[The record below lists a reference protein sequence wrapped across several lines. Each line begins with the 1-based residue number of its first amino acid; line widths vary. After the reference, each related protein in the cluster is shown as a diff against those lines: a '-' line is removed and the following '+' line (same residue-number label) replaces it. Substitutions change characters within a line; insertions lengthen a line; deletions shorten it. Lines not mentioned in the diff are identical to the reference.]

1 VKPVLLLIA
10 LLAAVP
16 VLAQTRDAGAEVKH
30 AQALRRAGDLLGGIR
45 VLEAL
50 TNARPADRALQA
62 ELERWR
68 REFDL
73 QLRMQQA
80 YGGHFAVAFE
90 GPAEEA
96 LAMKAL
102 DSLNR
107 ALDRIC
113 GLLNTYPIST
123 IPVVLY
129 TTEQFTDITRAPSW
143 AAGAYDG
150 TIRVPMRGALDDE
163 RKLDRVLA
171 HEFTHALVHTL
182 TRSTIPT
189 WMNEGLATA
198 VESDSLD
205 WAERRVS
212 ESGPVP
218 LALLRSPFGKFS
230 GGQAQLAYATSAMAV
245 RRMLQDA
252 GGFAVANLIRDLG
265 DGVDFDAAFTH
276 RIQRSFDDFQSALQP

>member
-1 VKPVLLLIA
+1 VKPVLLLLA

-16 VLAQTRDAGAEVKH
+16 ALAQSRDFGAEVKH
-30 AQALRRAGDLLGGIR
+30 AQALRRAGDLLGGLRI
-45 VLEAL
+45 LETLAKD
-50 TNARPADRALQA
+50 RPADAALQA

-80 YGGHFAVAFE
+80 YGGHFAVSFD

-96 LAMKAL
+96 LAMKAV
-102 DSLNR
+102 DSLSR
-107 ALDRIC
+107 ALDRVC
-113 GLLNTYPIST
+113 GLLNTFPTTT

-150 TIRVPMRGALDDE
+150 VIRVPMRGALDDE
-163 RKLDRVLA
+163 QELDRVLA

-182 TRSTIPT
+182 AKSPIPT
-189 WMNEGLATA
+189 WLNEGLATA
-198 VESDSLD
+198 VESSSLE
-205 WAERRVS
+205 WAERRVGGS
-212 ESGPVP
+212 TPVP
-218 LALLRSPFGKFS
+218 LARLRSSFGTFS
-230 GGQAQLAYATSAMAV
+230 GAQAQLAYATSALAV

-252 GGFAVANLIRDLG
+252 GGVAVANLIRDLG
-265 DGVDFDAAFTH
+265 DGVDFDTAFTH
-276 RIQRSFDDFQSALQP
+276 RIQRSFDDFQAALQP